1 MKIQA
6 TQSVQLPLPGV
17 VNNLQVTV
25 SAFSLFS
32 TSIEVI
38 WQVSGETVIKEGT
51 ISLPK
56 ELISSW
62 GTDDTIVKDYVLQQ
76 LGLVEDTT
84 TDSIVEPVVE
94 TPPTEETPQ

>member
-94 TPPTEETPQ
+94 TPQ